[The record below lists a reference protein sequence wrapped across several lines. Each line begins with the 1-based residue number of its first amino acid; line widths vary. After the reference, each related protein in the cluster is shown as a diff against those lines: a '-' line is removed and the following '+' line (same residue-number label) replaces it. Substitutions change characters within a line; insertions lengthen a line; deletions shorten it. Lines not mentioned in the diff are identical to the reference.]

1 VNGDVRLVHWIN
13 FREQGRNA
21 SSYHAEPRKD
31 YAQALGEVQSSLA
44 DALRIQGE
52 VPMTD
57 QERTGDYQ
65 PSDRSTLGLAITFLF
80 IGLGAGAL
88 AALLFAPKTG
98 KQIRRELR
106 RKYENAKDVIE
117 DWQEQAGDAIEKGS
131 DWAKTA
137 KETAKEKVAPFA
149 KAVNR

>member
-1 VNGDVRLVHWIN
+1 MAG
-13 FREQGRNA
+13 NA
-21 SSYHAEPRKD
+21 SSSHAEARKD
-31 YAQALGEVQSSLA
+31 HAQAPGELQSSLA

-57 QERTGDYQ
+57 QERTGYYQ
-65 PSDRSTLGLAITFLF
+65 PSDRSSVGIAITFLF

-106 RKYENAKDVIE
+106 RKYENAKDVIG
-117 DWQEQAGDAIEKGS
+117 DWQEQAGDVIEKGS
-131 DWAKTA
+131 DWASSAKDWANTA

-149 KAVNR
+149 KAVKR

>member
-1 VNGDVRLVHWIN
+1 
-13 FREQGRNA
+13 
-21 SSYHAEPRKD
+21 
-31 YAQALGEVQSSLA
+31 
-44 DALRIQGE
+44 
-52 VPMTD
+52 MTD

-65 PSDRSTLGLAITFLF
+65 PSDRSSVGLAITFLF

-88 AALLFAPKTG
+88 AALLLAPRTG

-117 DWQEQAGDAIEKGS
+117 DWQEQAGDVIEKGS
-131 DWAKTA
+131 DWASSAKDWANTA

-149 KAVNR
+149 KAVKR